1 MSRLFKKV
9 QEQQSQQQGQT
20 KTATNPKK
28 TKTSSKDLGEYIDYE
43 EIEAH
48 VISDIE
54 KYDIELIGFDPDGRQ
69 EEGKGQGRRQYWGGG
84 KEVGVRAEEN

>member
-1 MSRLFKKV
+1 LLEFILIFFALILLLRRLTPWILRFFMSRLFKKF

-43 EIEAH
+43 EI
-48 VISDIE
+48 D
-54 KYDIELIGFDPDGRQ
+54 
-69 EEGKGQGRRQYWGGG
+69 
-84 KEVGVRAEEN
+84 

>member
-1 MSRLFKKV
+1 MLEFILIFFALILLLRRLTPWILRFFMSRLFKKV

-43 EIEAH
+43 EI
-48 VISDIE
+48 D
-54 KYDIELIGFDPDGRQ
+54 
-69 EEGKGQGRRQYWGGG
+69 
-84 KEVGVRAEEN
+84 

>member
-43 EIEAH
+43 EI
-48 VISDIE
+48 D
-54 KYDIELIGFDPDGRQ
+54 
-69 EEGKGQGRRQYWGGG
+69 
-84 KEVGVRAEEN
+84 